1 MYAPPVYLVF
11 AGNTMNEVGNVD
23 PTLADLAMSATISPS
38 PMIVSVMETA
48 GGSSGSSS
56 ISSGSSSDHCNYHC
70 SKHCKDSCNAEERP
84 PASPQRNS
92 PAKDQATFSPS
103 PEPTP
108 ERLEGPQGSQP
119 RPELGHDYGH
129 SPVVSHAPQAHQSHQ
144 SPQEAGGSGNRAAY
158 ASQFPQFASPTIEGM
173 KTRRIF
179 GFVYCCLN
187 FTVMCFSPTY
197 FS

>member
-1 MYAPPVYLVF
+1 
-11 AGNTMNEVGNVD
+11 MNEVGNVD
-23 PTLADLAMSATISPS
+23 PTLADLAMTATISPS

-56 ISSGSSSDHCNYHC
+56 SSDH
-70 SKHCKDSCNAEERP
+70 CNAEERP
-84 PASPQRNS
+84 PASPPRNS
-92 PAKDQATFSPS
+92 PAKDQAAPSPS

-108 ERLEGPQGSQP
+108 ERLEGPQGGQP

-129 SPVVSHAPQAHQSHQ
+129 SPVVAHAPQAHQSHQ
-144 SPQEAGGSGNRAAY
+144 SPQEASGSGNRAAY

-179 GFVYCCLN
+179 GFVYCCLR
-187 FTVMCFSPTY
+187 FTFMCVGGRLVSSP
-197 FS
+197 F